1 MVLTSNFYC
10 FIPKCF
16 LFEKHFS
23 FLSVLPWVPLNPVQD
38 GCQKEGPT
46 SSSAVTSVN
55 PYKIEVMRTSLIK
68 MLELPKFGHMT
79 TSII

>member
-23 FLSVLPWVPLNPVQD
+23 FLSVLAEVPLNPVQD
-38 GCQKEGPT
+38 GGQKGGQKGGPT
-46 SSSAVTSVN
+46 SSSAVTS
-55 PYKIEVMRTSLIK
+55 IK
-68 MLELPKFGHMT
+68 VGIRSQNFLTFSFNSFDILV
-79 TSII
+79 